1 MIGVHL
7 MLIDGTIG
15 IPPIYFTITPGYIY
29 QILVMC
35 VLLTLVEP
43 KFERKSHV
51 I

>member
-15 IPPIYFTITPGYIY
+15 IRPIYFTITLGYIH

-35 VLLTLVEP
+35 VLLTSIEP
-43 KFERKSHV
+43 RSE
-51 I
+51 